1 MNHPDKN
8 KFNVD
13 SLGENHRQ
21 FIINNKL
28 ILKSLHSKDV
38 EGRNILHLRK
48 ELTILHW
55 VLTMIKEYNQ

>member
-48 ELTILHW
+48 ELTILH
-55 VLTMIKEYNQ
+55 